1 MQPNRS
7 FFLVGTDPGAKN
19 QLKHFNK
26 YLNTKELNS
35 SFHDLNKSN
44 MDFIDDIKS
53 KDIVIMGTSMN
64 MKRENNFYKKI
75 SKKETINY
83 IFLDET
89 YNVKKRLSNVR
100 SFRNIKKILYQEFTP
115 KNEILEFIDHD
126 YVGYLTND
134 IYEYED
140 PDIFKYEFDA
150 DGPIILIDEFKEKF
164 NFFDGT
170 VIKNNFLSNILPSVK
185 NIKIRQHPKNFN
197 IKSSNYLQGKAS
209 GFIGYSSSYLYMPI
223 IRGFKVASV
232 ASEHTESSVLNSLN
246 IPRTKVQFNEL
257 DENVFKKY
265 LKHVNLMKRN
275 LCQEMLEKL
284 NKNK

>member
-1 MQPNRS
+1 MQPNHS

-89 YNVKKRLSNVR
+89 YNV
-100 SFRNIKKILYQEFTP
+100 
-115 KNEILEFIDHD
+115 
-126 YVGYLTND
+126 
-134 IYEYED
+134 
-140 PDIFKYEFDA
+140 
-150 DGPIILIDEFKEKF
+150 
-164 NFFDGT
+164 
-170 VIKNNFLSNILPSVK
+170 NN
-185 NIKIRQHPKNFN
+185 
-197 IKSSNYLQGKAS
+197 
-209 GFIGYSSSYLYMPI
+209 
-223 IRGFKVASV
+223 
-232 ASEHTESSVLNSLN
+232 
-246 IPRTKVQFNEL
+246 
-257 DENVFKKY
+257 
-265 LKHVNLMKRN
+265 
-275 LCQEMLEKL
+275 
-284 NKNK
+284 